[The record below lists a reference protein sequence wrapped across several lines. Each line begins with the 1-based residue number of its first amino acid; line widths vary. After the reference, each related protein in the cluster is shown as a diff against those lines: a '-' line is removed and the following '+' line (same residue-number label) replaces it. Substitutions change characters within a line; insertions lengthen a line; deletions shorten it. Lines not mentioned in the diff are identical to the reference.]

1 MSGITRSL
9 HRPGAG
15 VKRKLEPPIVQIHP
29 MAENEDEQAPAVELG
44 AGEAVEGAP
53 LARISSRLTWGVE
66 KSEVARREGDTT
78 IRTSDGPQSLGD
90 ILDEVDMTYFATR
103 QEFEQAVREV
113 IGWEPVQTAE

>member
-1 MSGITRSL
+1 
-9 HRPGAG
+9 
-15 VKRKLEPPIVQIHP
+15 